1 MGHESVEPVD
11 VVVLLSELVESEMG
25 HVTMIGGQVIIDE
38 VREKYRRFR
47 IYIQGSAL
55 VHLAKMTLLQC
66 LGTSVVCSRWDEKNV
81 S

>member
-1 MGHESVEPVD
+1 MSYESVEPVD
-11 VVVLLSELVESEMG
+11 VVVLLSELVESETG
-25 HVTMIGGQVIIDE
+25 HVTVMRGPVIIDE
-38 VREKYRRFR
+38 VREKYRRFG

-66 LGTSVVCSRWDEKNV
+66 LGTPVVCSRRDEKDV